1 MVMVDESGAESGVD
15 SMGHGGMMP
24 KMMSDTVIHRAFVCF
39 EDQFHPMFLG
49 ILYTGERQCMIGEE
63 QSSVFGKDF
72 SVVLFNHP
80 TMPLMKEQ
88 DPRPGYF
95 PSHVCVSH
103 SMVCSAIVLSS
114 VCTIGLLVSN

>member
-24 KMMSDTVIHRAFVCF
+24 KMMSDTVIHRVFVCF

-49 ILYTGERQCMIGEE
+49 ILAYCIPVSDNVMIGEE

-88 DPRPGYF
+88 DPIPC
-95 PSHVCVSH
+95 VCFAFHGVF
-103 SMVCSAIVLSS
+103 CNCIVKFLHDWAP
-114 VCTIGLLVSN
+114 CFQLI